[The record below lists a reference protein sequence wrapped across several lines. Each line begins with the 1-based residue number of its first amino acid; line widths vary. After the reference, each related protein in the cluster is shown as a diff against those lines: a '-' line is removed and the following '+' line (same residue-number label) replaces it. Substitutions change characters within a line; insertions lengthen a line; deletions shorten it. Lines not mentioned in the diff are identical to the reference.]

1 MLDTFLDNDLL
12 YESDWY
18 LAKTKPLSEK
28 LALKNVQIIGHL
40 AFLPLV
46 QVVNANHEEKEVCI
60 FPGYIFVKSSNH
72 NIELPD
78 IRSIS
83 FLSGWVK
90 FDGAVSS
97 VSNQVVCDLM
107 SYTKELND
115 EGGLWTRF
123 EINEIVEVF
132 ISGFAV
138 RAKILKEPSSP
149 YDDALVLMRFMGRD
163 IKTSVKWKYIN
174 TDQVNITKTKLPR
187 RTRGK
192 GRVIKKSNSKYLV
205 KH

>member
-1 MLDTFLDNDLL
+1 MLDTYLNDDLL

-28 LALKNVQIIGHL
+28 LALKNVQTIGHV
-40 AFLPLV
+40 AFLPIV
-46 QVVNANHEEKEVCI
+46 QMVNANHEEKEVCI
-60 FPGYIFVKSSNH
+60 FPGYIFVKSGSYN
-72 NIELPD
+72 NELPD

-90 FDGAVSS
+90 FDGVVSS
-97 VSNQVVCDLM
+97 VSNQVVCGLM

-115 EGGLWTRF
+115 EGGLWARF
-123 EINEIVEVF
+123 EIDEIVEIF

-138 RAKILKEPSSP
+138 KAKILKEPSSP

-163 IKTSVKWKYIN
+163 IKTSVKWKYIS
-174 TDQVNITKTKLPR
+174 TDQVNVTKTKLPR

-192 GRVIKKSNSKYLV
+192 GRVIKNGNSKYLV